1 MKKLS
6 ILLCLC
12 LALALGGCSLLR
24 EEAAPGED
32 RLVGV
37 YVTPEYI
44 DTFDFEAY
52 FGDNASKLIGGGEIS
67 AEDAAK
73 YSQRVYAVNDGGAG
87 EEPEFPMWGVPLF
100 SARYGEGEDSY
111 VSAASGPC
119 LDKVAFGVKY
129 TDELAICTL
138 SGAVYCAAG
147 GYVAAYCNPVY
158 QQADGR
164 LYLTSGQGMSSDGA
178 GTMSYTLSAQGDGPD
193 GERGW
198 ATDITLDIVP
208 KYPTERVCVLLYG
221 EDGELMAREEF
232 APEDAPETIAAA
244 GAAYAVV
251 EDHTRNDSGEAA
263 VERQFVSPGES
274 FTVRTLPEGSVF
286 YELHTTQL
294 A

>member
-147 GYVAAYCNPVY
+147 GYVAAYCNP
-158 QQADGR
+158 D
-164 LYLTSGQGMSSDGA
+164 LTSRSTSCPSTRRSASASCSTARTGSSWPGRN
-178 GTMSYTLSAQGDGPD
+178 SRP
-193 GERGW
+193 R
-198 ATDITLDIVP
+198 
-208 KYPTERVCVLLYG
+208 
-221 EDGELMAREEF
+221 
-232 APEDAPETIAAA
+232 
-244 GAAYAVV
+244 
-251 EDHTRNDSGEAA
+251 TRP
-263 VERQFVSPGES
+263 R
-274 FTVRTLPEGSVF
+274 R
-286 YELHTTQL
+286 
-294 A
+294 